1 MKIPRNRQTYLL
13 TESGEEK
20 IINTLS
26 KNYVNLRNRITWIQ
40 KQVENT
46 GESIS
51 SNTIRKILTKQSVE
65 EYVIQSVFKALKISY
80 KRHVDS
86 ILVSKDISSAKS
98 CYQNFLSF
106 ENKSPNFFGR
116 DDDVAK
122 LNTLINQHQK
132 MIVIQGPGGLGKTTL
147 ARQYLD
153 NQGFDLVLSLEM
165 AREAE
170 NITSVESVVEEWLQ
184 QYFEQEP
191 GREFGI
197 TLARLKKHLQNRQVG
212 ILIDNL
218 EPALDKHGRFIQ
230 NHSLYLELFRVLAD
244 VTVQSFT
251 IITSREH
258 LFDDRVDIIY
268 HYYLSEL
275 SVSTWQEFFAFHEV
289 EVDISLLEEMHI
301 KYGGNAKAMHVLVGS
316 IKTDYQGDATA
327 YWQENC
333 TLVERGLKNLVVN
346 QFNRLQSLNPN
357 AYKLLCRL
365 GCYRYQDIPQVTE
378 DALLALLWDIP
389 DQQQCMYVIRSLKS
403 LRLFEFAKGKYWLH
417 TLIKEESIKRLKSSQ
432 EWEEVNRKAAEFW
445 RGSVKNIRTMEDA
458 KKAFEAY
465 YHYEC
470 IHDFEQSG
478 YIVIERRNGC
488 WSFDEMLAFSYYRMG
503 ALTQVISILNF
514 LKEKVESEYLLASI
528 YSIEG
533 IINLVSGNMRIGIN
547 YLNQSLAIAN
557 CILNNFENHQIDISY
572 DEIILLIVK
581 NQIHSSFYYI
591 DSWELEAAIDI
602 LEPTKSWI
610 ETIVQKGDK
619 NLKLKIEKYQVTVW
633 LHLALLYSYFNA
645 GEKYTFP
652 KSFAKKVYYSFFTR
666 IFAEMVYYI
675 IVNLETFLINAGL
688 GTEVNFCT
696 WRKIYAL
703 LKLGLIYKNLG
714 NIEKSFKIYNT
725 AIEFSQKE
733 SSYGW
738 IESAKELNYNSH
750 YNPLVAKILTGL
762 AELYRIQ
769 DNFEEALFKHSQSI
783 EIFYKISSNRCDLAE
798 AYFQLGLTYQKMGDF
813 KNSQI
818 NFDEAIILFTAAE
831 APRQVEKVEKEKL
844 KKTQIRGTVGY
855 SSEIDN

>member
-1 MKIPRNRQTYLL
+1 MQ
-13 TESGEEK
+13 
-20 IINTLS
+20 
-26 KNYVNLRNRITWIQ
+26 
-40 KQVENT
+40 NT

-51 SNTIRKILTKQSVE
+51 SNTVRRILTKQNVE
-65 EYVIQSVFKALKISY
+65 EYAIKLLFKTLNIPYKHNIDVILAL
-80 KRHVDS
+80 
-86 ILVSKDISSAKS
+86 KDISSAKS
-98 CYQNFLSF
+98 CHQEFF
-106 ENKSPNFFGR
+106 PVENKHSNFFGR
-116 DDDVAK
+116 DDDLAR

-132 MIVIQGPGGLGKTTL
+132 MIVIQAPGGLGKTTL

-153 NQGFDLVLSLEM
+153 NQGFDLVLSLEI
-165 AREAE
+165 AKEPD
-170 NITSVESVVEEWLQ
+170 NITSVESVVEEWLK
-184 QYFEQEP
+184 QYFEEEP

-212 ILIDNL
+212 ILIDSL

-230 NHSLYLELFRVLAD
+230 NHSRYLELFRVLAD
-244 VTVQSFT
+244 ATVQSFT
-251 IITSREH
+251 IITSRER
-258 LFDDRVDIIY
+258 LFDDRIDIIY

-275 SVSTWQEFFAFHEV
+275 GVSAWQEFLAFHEV
-289 EVDISLLEEMHI
+289 KIDISLLEEMYI
-301 KYGGNAKAMHVLVGS
+301 KYGGNAKAMHILLGS

-333 TLVERGLKNLVVN
+333 TLVERGLKNLVIN
-346 QFNRLQSLNPN
+346 QFERLQSLNPN

-389 DQQQCMYVIRSLKS
+389 DQQKCIYIIRSLKN

-417 TLIKEESIKRLKSSQ
+417 TVIKEESIKRLKSSQ

-445 RGSVKNIRTMEDA
+445 RGSVKSIRTMEDA

-470 IHDFEQSG
+470 IHDFEQAG
-478 YIVIERRNGC
+478 YIIIQRRNGC

-514 LKEKVESEYLLASI
+514 LKEKIKSEYLLASI

-533 IINLVSGNMRIGIN
+533 IINLVSGNMNIAIN
-547 YLNQSLAIAN
+547 YLHQSLAIAT

-572 DEIILLIVK
+572 DEIVLLIVK
-581 NQIHSSFYYI
+581 NQIHLSFYYI
-591 DSWELEAAIDI
+591 DIWELEAAINI

-610 ETIVQKGDK
+610 ENIIQKGDK

-633 LHLALLYSYFNA
+633 LHLALLYSYFNTE
-645 GEKYTFP
+645 EKYILP
-652 KSFAKKVYYSFFTR
+652 QSLAKKVYYSLFTG
-666 IFAEMVYYI
+666 IFAEIVYYMI
-675 IVNLETFLINAGL
+675 LNLETLLINAGL
-688 GTEVNFCT
+688 ETEVNFCR

-714 NIEKSFKIYNT
+714 NIKKSFKIYNA
-725 AIEFSQKE
+725 AIEFSQAE

-738 IESAKELNYNSH
+738 IESAQELNYNSH
-750 YNPLVAKILTGL
+750 YNPLVAKALTGL

-769 DNFEEALFKHSQSI
+769 DNFEEALAKHSQSI
-783 EIFYKISSNRCDLAE
+783 EIFHKISGNRCDLAE

-818 NFDEAIILFTAAE
+818 NFDEAIILFTAVA
-831 APRQVEKVEKEKL
+831 APRQVEKVEREKVSNPAL
-844 KKTQIRGTVGY
+844 KGLGL
-855 SSEIDN
+855 

>member
-1 MKIPRNRQTYLL
+1 M
-13 TESGEEK
+13 
-20 IINTLS
+20 
-26 KNYVNLRNRITWIQ
+26 
-40 KQVENT
+40 ENT

-51 SNTIRKILTKQSVE
+51 SNTVRRILTKQNVE
-65 EYVIQSVFKALKISY
+65 EYAIKLLFKTLNIPYKHNIDVILAL
-80 KRHVDS
+80 
-86 ILVSKDISSAKS
+86 KDISSAKS

-116 DDDVAK
+116 DNDLAR

-132 MIVIQGPGGLGKTTL
+132 MIVIQAPGGLGKTTL

-153 NQGFDLVLSLEM
+153 NQGFDLVLSLEI
-165 AREAE
+165 AKEPD
-170 NITSVESVVEEWLQ
+170 NITSVESVVEEWLK
-184 QYFEQEP
+184 QYFEEEP

-212 ILIDNL
+212 ILIDSL

-230 NHSLYLELFRVLAD
+230 NHSRYLELFRVLAD
-244 VTVQSFT
+244 ATVQSFT
-251 IITSREH
+251 IITSRER
-258 LFDDRVDIIY
+258 LFDDRIDIIY

-275 SVSTWQEFFAFHEV
+275 GVSAWQEFLAFHEV
-289 EVDISLLEEMHI
+289 KIDISLLEEMHI
-301 KYGGNAKAMHVLVGS
+301 KYGGNAKAMNILLGS

-333 TLVERGLKNLVVN
+333 TLVERGLKNLVIN
-346 QFNRLQSLNPN
+346 QFERLQSLNPN

-389 DQQQCMYVIRSLKS
+389 DQQQCIYIIRSLKN

-417 TLIKEESIKRLKSSQ
+417 TVIKEESIKRLKSSQ

-445 RGSVKNIRTMEDA
+445 RGSVKSIRTMEDA

-470 IHDFEQSG
+470 IHDFEQAG
-478 YIVIERRNGC
+478 YIIIQRRNGC

-503 ALTQVISILNF
+503 ALTQVISILNL
-514 LKEKVESEYLLASI
+514 LKEKIKSEYLLASI

-533 IINLVSGNMRIGIN
+533 IINLVSGNMNIAIN
-547 YLNQSLAIAN
+547 YLHQSLAMAN
-557 CILNNFENHQIDISY
+557 CILNDFENNQIDISY
-572 DEIILLIVK
+572 DEIVLLIVK
-581 NQIHSSFYYI
+581 NQIHLSFYYI
-591 DSWELEAAIDI
+591 DIWELEAAINI

-610 ETIVQKGDK
+610 ENIIQKGDK

-633 LHLALLYSYFNA
+633 LHLALLYSYFNTA
-645 GEKYTFP
+645 EKYILP
-652 KSFAKKVYYSFFTR
+652 QSLAKKVYYSLFTG
-666 IFAEMVYYI
+666 IFAEIVYYMI
-675 IVNLETFLINAGL
+675 LNLETLLINAGL
-688 GTEVNFCT
+688 ETEVNFCR

-714 NIEKSFKIYNT
+714 NIKKSLKIYNA
-725 AIEFSQKE
+725 AIKFSQAE

-738 IESAKELNYNSH
+738 IESAQELNYNSH
-750 YNPLVAKILTGL
+750 YNPLVAKALTGL
-762 AELYRIQ
+762 AELDRIQ

-783 EIFYKISSNRCDLAE
+783 EIFHKISGNRCDLAE

-818 NFDEAIILFTAAE
+818 NFDEAIILFTAVA
-831 APRQVEKVEKEKL
+831 APRQVEKVEREKVSNPAL
-844 KKTQIRGTVGY
+844 KGLGL
-855 SSEIDN
+855 

>member
-1 MKIPRNRQTYLL
+1 MQN
-13 TESGEEK
+13 S
-20 IINTLS
+20 
-26 KNYVNLRNRITWIQ
+26 
-40 KQVENT
+40 

-51 SNTIRKILTKQSVE
+51 SNTVRRILTKQNVE
-65 EYVIQSVFKALKISY
+65 EYAIKLLFKTLNIPYKHNVDVILAL
-80 KRHVDS
+80 
-86 ILVSKDISSAKS
+86 KDISSAKS
-98 CYQNFLSF
+98 CHQEFF
-106 ENKSPNFFGR
+106 PVENKHSNFFGR
-116 DDDVAK
+116 DNDLAR

-132 MIVIQGPGGLGKTTL
+132 MIVIQAPGGLGKTTL

-153 NQGFDLVLSLEM
+153 NQGFDLVLSLEI
-165 AREAE
+165 AKEPD
-170 NITSVESVVEEWLQ
+170 NITSVESVVEEWLK
-184 QYFEQEP
+184 QYFEEEP

-212 ILIDNL
+212 ILIDSL

-230 NHSLYLELFRVLAD
+230 NHSRYLELFRVLAD
-244 VTVQSFT
+244 ATVQSFT
-251 IITSREH
+251 IITSRER
-258 LFDDRVDIIY
+258 LFDDRIDIIY

-275 SVSTWQEFFAFHEV
+275 GVSAWQEFLAFHEV
-289 EVDISLLEEMHI
+289 KIDISLLEEMHI
-301 KYGGNAKAMHVLVGS
+301 KYGGNAKAMNILLGS
-316 IKTDYQGDATA
+316 IETDYEGDATA

-333 TLVERGLKNLVVN
+333 TLVEKGLKNLVVN

-389 DQQQCMYVIRSLKS
+389 DQQKCIYIIRSLKN

-417 TLIKEESIKRLKSSQ
+417 TVIKEESIKRLKSSQ

-445 RGSVKNIRTMEDA
+445 RGSVKSIRTMEDA

-470 IHDFEQSG
+470 IHDFQQAG
-478 YIVIERRNGC
+478 YIIIQRRNGC

-514 LKEKVESEYLLASI
+514 LKEKIKSEYLLASI
-528 YSIEG
+528 YSIKG
-533 IINLVSGNMRIGIN
+533 IINLGSGNMNIAIN
-547 YLNQSLAIAN
+547 YLNQSLAMAN

-581 NQIHSSFYYI
+581 NQIHLSFYYI
-591 DSWELEAAIDI
+591 DIWELEAAINI

-610 ETIVQKGDK
+610 ENIIQKGDK

-633 LHLALLYSYFNA
+633 LHLALLYSYFNTE
-645 GEKYTFP
+645 EKYILP
-652 KSFAKKVYYSFFTR
+652 QSLVKKVYYSLFTG
-666 IFAEMVYYI
+666 IFAEIVYYI
-675 IVNLETFLINAGL
+675 ILNLETLLINAGL
-688 GTEVNFCT
+688 ETEVNFRR

-714 NIEKSFKIYNT
+714 NIKKSLKIYNA
-725 AIEFSQKE
+725 AIEFSQAE

-738 IESAKELNYNSH
+738 IESAQELNYNSH
-750 YNPLVAKILTGL
+750 YNPLVAKVLTGL

-783 EIFYKISSNRCDLAE
+783 EIFHKISGNRCDLAE

-818 NFDEAIILFTAAE
+818 NFDEAIILFTVAA
-831 APRQVEKVEKEKL
+831 APRQVEKVHREKVSNPAL
-844 KKTQIRGTVGY
+844 KGLGL
-855 SSEIDN
+855 

>member
-1 MKIPRNRQTYLL
+1 M
-13 TESGEEK
+13 
-20 IINTLS
+20 
-26 KNYVNLRNRITWIQ
+26 
-40 KQVENT
+40 ENT

-51 SNTIRKILTKQSVE
+51 SNTVRRILTKQNVE
-65 EYVIQSVFKALKISY
+65 EYAIKLLFKTLNIPYKHNVDVILAV
-80 KRHVDS
+80 
-86 ILVSKDISSAKS
+86 KDISNAKS
-98 CYQNFLSF
+98 CHQDFF
-106 ENKSPNFFGR
+106 PVENKHSNFFGR
-116 DDDVAK
+116 DDDLAR

-132 MIVIQGPGGLGKTTL
+132 MIVIQAPGGLGKTTL

-170 NITSVESVVEEWLQ
+170 NITSVESVVEEWLK
-184 QYFEQEP
+184 QYFEEEP

-212 ILIDNL
+212 ILIDSL

-230 NHSLYLELFRVLAD
+230 NHSRYLELFRVLAD
-244 VTVQSFT
+244 ATVQSFT
-251 IITSREH
+251 IITSRER
-258 LFDDRVDIIY
+258 LFDDRIDIIY

-275 SVSTWQEFFAFHEV
+275 GVSAWQEFLAFHEV
-289 EVDISLLEEMHI
+289 KIDISLLEEMHI
-301 KYGGNAKAMHVLVGS
+301 KYGGNAKAMNILLGS
-316 IKTDYQGDATA
+316 IETDYEGDATA

-333 TLVERGLKNLVVN
+333 TLVEPGLKNLVVN

-378 DALLALLWDIP
+378 DALLALLWHIP
-389 DQQQCMYVIRSLKS
+389 DQQKCIYIIRSLKN

-417 TLIKEESIKRLKSSQ
+417 TVIKEESIKRLKSSQ

-470 IHDFEQSG
+470 IHDFEQAG
-478 YIVIERRNGC
+478 YIIIQRRNGC

-503 ALTQVISILNF
+503 ALTQVISILNL
-514 LKEKVESEYLLASI
+514 LKEKIKSEYLLASI

-533 IINLVSGNMRIGIN
+533 IINLVLGNMNIALN
-547 YLNQSLAIAN
+547 YLNQSLAMAN
-557 CILNNFENHQIDISY
+557 CILNDFENNQIDISY
-572 DEIILLIVK
+572 DEIVLLIVK
-581 NQIHSSFYYI
+581 NQIHLSFYYI
-591 DSWELEAAIDI
+591 DIWELEAAINI

-610 ETIVQKGDK
+610 ENIIQKGDK

-633 LHLALLYSYFNA
+633 LHLALLYSYFNTE
-645 GEKYTFP
+645 EKYILP
-652 KSFAKKVYYSFFTR
+652 QSLVKKVYYSLFTG
-666 IFAEMVYYI
+666 IFAEIVYYI
-675 IVNLETFLINAGL
+675 ILNLETLLINAGL
-688 GTEVNFCT
+688 ETEVNFCK

-714 NIEKSFKIYNT
+714 NIKKSFKIYNA
-725 AIEFSQKE
+725 AIEFSQAE

-738 IESAKELNYNSH
+738 IESAQELNYNSH
-750 YNPLVAKILTGL
+750 YNPLVAKALTGL

-783 EIFYKISSNRCDLAE
+783 EIFHKISGNRCDLAE

-818 NFDEAIILFTAAE
+818 NFDEAIILFTVAA
-831 APRQVEKVEKEKL
+831 APQQVEKVERE
-844 KKTQIRGTVGY
+844 KKTLKSGGL
-855 SSEIDN
+855 

>member
-1 MKIPRNRQTYLL
+1 M
-13 TESGEEK
+13 
-20 IINTLS
+20 
-26 KNYVNLRNRITWIQ
+26 
-40 KQVENT
+40 ENI

-51 SNTIRKILTKQSVE
+51 SNTVRRILTKQNVE
-65 EYVIQSVFKALKISY
+65 EYAIKLLFKTLNIPYKHNVDVILAV
-80 KRHVDS
+80 
-86 ILVSKDISSAKS
+86 KDISSAKS
-98 CYQNFLSF
+98 CHQDFF
-106 ENKSPNFFGR
+106 PVENKHSNFFGR
-116 DDDVAK
+116 DDDLAR

-132 MIVIQGPGGLGKTTL
+132 MIVIQAPGGLGKTTL

-153 NQGFDLVLSLEM
+153 NQGFDLVLSLEI

-170 NITSVESVVEEWLQ
+170 NITSVESVVEEWLK
-184 QYFEQEP
+184 QYFEEEP

-212 ILIDNL
+212 ILIDSL
-218 EPALDKHGRFIQ
+218 ESALDKHGRFIQ
-230 NHSLYLELFRVLAD
+230 NHSRYLELFRVLAD
-244 VTVQSFT
+244 ATVQSFT
-251 IITSREH
+251 IITSRER
-258 LFDDRVDIIY
+258 LFDDRIDIIY

-275 SVSTWQEFFAFHEV
+275 GVSAWQEFFAFHEV
-289 EVDISLLEEMHI
+289 KIDISLLEEMHI
-301 KYGGNAKAMHVLVGS
+301 KYGGNAKAMNILLGS
-316 IKTDYQGDATA
+316 IKTDYEGDATA

-333 TLVERGLKNLVVN
+333 TLVEKGLKNLVVN

-389 DQQQCMYVIRSLKS
+389 DQQQCIYIIRSLKN

-417 TLIKEESIKRLKSSQ
+417 TVIKEESIKRLKSSQ

-445 RGSVKNIRTMEDA
+445 RGSVKSIRTMEDA

-470 IHDFEQSG
+470 IHDFEQAG
-478 YIVIERRNGC
+478 YIIIQRRNGC

-514 LKEKVESEYLLASI
+514 LKEKIKSEYLLASI

-533 IINLVSGNMRIGIN
+533 IINLVSGNMNIAIN
-547 YLNQSLAIAN
+547 YLNQSLAMAN
-557 CILNNFENHQIDISY
+557 CILNDFENNQIDISY

-581 NQIHSSFYYI
+581 NQIHLSFYYI
-591 DSWELEAAIDI
+591 DIWELEAAINI

-610 ETIVQKGDK
+610 ENIIQKGDK

-633 LHLALLYSYFNA
+633 LHLALLYSYFNTE
-645 GEKYTFP
+645 EKYILP
-652 KSFAKKVYYSFFTR
+652 QSLAKKVYYSLFTG
-666 IFAEMVYYI
+666 IFAEIVYYI
-675 IVNLETFLINAGL
+675 ILNLETLLINAGL
-688 GTEVNFCT
+688 ETEVNFCR

-714 NIEKSFKIYNT
+714 NIKKSFKIYNA
-725 AIEFSQKE
+725 AIEFSQAE

-738 IESAKELNYNSH
+738 IESAQELNYNSH
-750 YNPLVAKILTGL
+750 YNPLVAKVLTGL

-783 EIFYKISSNRCDLAE
+783 EIFHKISGNRCDLAE

-818 NFDEAIILFTAAE
+818 NFDEAIILFTVAA
-831 APRQVEKVEKEKL
+831 APQQVEKVEREKKNL
-844 KKTQIRGTVGY
+844 KSGRL
-855 SSEIDN
+855 

>member
-1 MKIPRNRQTYLL
+1 MMKIPRNRQTYLL
-13 TESGEEK
+13 TELGEEK

-26 KNYVNLRNRITWIQ
+26 ENHVNPRNRITWIQ
-40 KQVENT
+40 KQMENI

-51 SNTIRKILTKQSVE
+51 SNTVRRILTKQNVE
-65 EYVIQSVFKALKISY
+65 EYAIKLLFKTLNIPYKHNIDVILAL
-80 KRHVDS
+80 
-86 ILVSKDISSAKS
+86 KDISSAKS

-116 DDDVAK
+116 DNDLAR

-132 MIVIQGPGGLGKTTL
+132 MIVIQAPGGLGKTTL

-153 NQGFDLVLSLEM
+153 NQGFDLVLSLEI
-165 AREAE
+165 AKEPD
-170 NITSVESVVEEWLQ
+170 NITSVESVVEEWLK
-184 QYFEQEP
+184 QYFEEEP

-212 ILIDNL
+212 ILIDSL

-230 NHSLYLELFRVLAD
+230 NHSRYLELFRVLAD
-244 VTVQSFT
+244 ATVQSFT
-251 IITSREH
+251 IITSREC
-258 LFDDRVDIIY
+258 LFDDRIDIIY

-275 SVSTWQEFFAFHEV
+275 GVSAWQEFLAFHEV
-289 EVDISLLEEMHI
+289 KIDISLLEEMYI
-301 KYGGNAKAMHVLVGS
+301 KYGGNAKAMHILLGS

-333 TLVERGLKNLVVN
+333 TLVERGLKNLVIN
-346 QFNRLQSLNPN
+346 QFERLQSLNPN

-389 DQQQCMYVIRSLKS
+389 DQQQCIYIIRSLKN

-417 TLIKEESIKRLKSSQ
+417 TVIKEESIKRLKSSQ

-445 RGSVKNIRTMEDA
+445 RGSVKSIRTMEDA

-470 IHDFEQSG
+470 IHDFEQAG
-478 YIVIERRNGC
+478 YIIIQRRNGC

-503 ALTQVISILNF
+503 ALTQVISILNL
-514 LKEKVESEYLLASI
+514 LKEKIKSEYLLASI

-533 IINLVSGNMRIGIN
+533 IINLVSGNMNIAIN
-547 YLNQSLAIAN
+547 YLHQSLAMAN
-557 CILNNFENHQIDISY
+557 CILNDFENNQIDISY
-572 DEIILLIVK
+572 DEIVLLIVK
-581 NQIHSSFYYI
+581 NQIHLSFYYI
-591 DSWELEAAIDI
+591 DIWELEAAINI

-610 ETIVQKGDK
+610 ENIIQKGDK

-633 LHLALLYSYFNA
+633 LHLALLYSYFNTE
-645 GEKYTFP
+645 EKYILP
-652 KSFAKKVYYSFFTR
+652 QSLAKKVYYSLFTG
-666 IFAEMVYYI
+666 IFAEIVYYMI
-675 IVNLETFLINAGL
+675 LNLETLLINAGL
-688 GTEVNFCT
+688 ETEVNFCR

-714 NIEKSFKIYNT
+714 NIKKSLKIYNA
-725 AIEFSQKE
+725 AIKFSQAE

-738 IESAKELNYNSH
+738 IESAQELNYNSH
-750 YNPLVAKILTGL
+750 YNPLVAKALTGL

-769 DNFEEALFKHSQSI
+769 DNFEEALAKHSQSI
-783 EIFYKISSNRCDLAE
+783 EIFHKISGNRCDLAE

-818 NFDEAIILFTAAE
+818 NFDEAIILFTAVA
-831 APRQVEKVEKEKL
+831 APRQVEKVEREKVSNPAL
-844 KKTQIRGTVGY
+844 KGLGL
-855 SSEIDN
+855 

>member
-1 MKIPRNRQTYLL
+1 M
-13 TESGEEK
+13 
-20 IINTLS
+20 
-26 KNYVNLRNRITWIQ
+26 
-40 KQVENT
+40 ENT
-46 GESIS
+46 GKSIS
-51 SNTIRKILTKQSVE
+51 SNTVRRILTKQNVE
-65 EYVIQSVFKALKISY
+65 EYAIKLLFKTLNIPYKHNVDVILALK
-80 KRHVDS
+80 DT
-86 ILVSKDISSAKS
+86 SSAKS
-98 CYQNFLSF
+98 CHQDFF
-106 ENKSPNFFGR
+106 PVENKHSNFFGR
-116 DDDVAK
+116 DDDLAR

-132 MIVIQGPGGLGKTTL
+132 MIVIQAPGGLGKTTL

-153 NQGFDLVLSLEM
+153 NQGFDLVLSLEI

-170 NITSVESVVEEWLQ
+170 NITSVESVVEEWLK
-184 QYFEQEP
+184 QYFEEEP

-212 ILIDNL
+212 ILIDSL

-230 NHSLYLELFRVLAD
+230 NHSRYLELFRVLAD
-244 VTVQSFT
+244 ATVQSFT
-251 IITSREH
+251 IITSRER
-258 LFDDRVDIIY
+258 LFDDRIDIIY

-275 SVSTWQEFFAFHEV
+275 GVSAWQEFFAFHEV
-289 EVDISLLEEMHI
+289 KIDISLLEEMHI
-301 KYGGNAKAMHVLVGS
+301 KYGGNAKAINILLGS
-316 IKTDYQGDATA
+316 IETDYERDATA

-333 TLVERGLKNLVVN
+333 TLVEPGLKNLVVN

-389 DQQQCMYVIRSLKS
+389 DQQKCIYIIRSLKN

-417 TLIKEESIKRLKSSQ
+417 TVIKEESIKRLKSSQ

-445 RGSVKNIRTMEDA
+445 RGSVKSIRTMEDA

-470 IHDFEQSG
+470 IHDFEQAG
-478 YIVIERRNGC
+478 YIIIQRRNGC

-503 ALTQVISILNF
+503 ALTQVISILNL
-514 LKEKVESEYLLASI
+514 LKEKIKSEYLLASI

-533 IINLVSGNMRIGIN
+533 IINLGSGNMNIAIN
-547 YLNQSLAIAN
+547 YLNQSLAMAN
-557 CILNNFENHQIDISY
+557 CILNNFENNQIYISY

-581 NQIHSSFYYI
+581 NQIHLSFYYI
-591 DSWELEAAIDI
+591 DIWELEAAINI

-610 ETIVQKGDK
+610 ENIIQKGDK

-633 LHLALLYSYFNA
+633 LHLALLYSYFNTE
-645 GEKYTFP
+645 EKYILP
-652 KSFAKKVYYSFFTR
+652 QSLAKKVYYSTFTV
-666 IFAEMVYYI
+666 IFAEIVYYI
-675 IVNLETFLINAGL
+675 ILNLETLLINAGL
-688 GTEVNFCT
+688 ETEVNFCT

-714 NIEKSFKIYNT
+714 NIKKSFKIYNA
-725 AIEFSQKE
+725 AIEFSQAE

-738 IESAKELNYNSH
+738 IESAQELNYNSH
-750 YNPLVAKILTGL
+750 YNPLVAKVLTGL

-783 EIFYKISSNRCDLAE
+783 EIFHKISGNRCDLAE

-818 NFDEAIILFTAAE
+818 NFHEAIILFTVAA
-831 APRQVEKVEKEKL
+831 APQQVEKVEREKKNL
-844 KKTQIRGTVGY
+844 KSGRL
-855 SSEIDN
+855 

>member
-13 TESGEEK
+13 TELGEEK

-26 KNYVNLRNRITWIQ
+26 ENHVNPRNRITWIQ
-40 KQVENT
+40 KQMENI

-51 SNTIRKILTKQSVE
+51 SNTVRRILTKQNVE
-65 EYVIQSVFKALKISY
+65 EYAIKLLFKTLNIPYKHNVDVILALK
-80 KRHVDS
+80 DT
-86 ILVSKDISSAKS
+86 SSAKS
-98 CYQNFLSF
+98 CHQDFF
-106 ENKSPNFFGR
+106 PVENKHSNFFGR
-116 DDDVAK
+116 DDDLAR

-132 MIVIQGPGGLGKTTL
+132 MIVIQAPGGLGKTTL

-153 NQGFDLVLSLEM
+153 NQGFDLVLSLEI

-170 NITSVESVVEEWLQ
+170 NITSVESVVEEWLK
-184 QYFEQEP
+184 QYFQEEP

-197 TLARLKKHLQNRQVG
+197 TLIRLKKHLQNRQVG
-212 ILIDNL
+212 ILIDGL
-218 EPALDKHGRFIQ
+218 EPALDKHGKFIQ
-230 NHSLYLELFRVLAD
+230 NHSRYLELFRVLAD
-244 VTVQSFT
+244 VTVESFT
-251 IITSREH
+251 IITSRER
-258 LFDDRVDIIY
+258 LFDDRIDIIY

-275 SVSTWQEFFAFHEV
+275 GVSAWQEFLAFHEV
-289 EVDISLLEEMHI
+289 KIDISLLEEMHI
-301 KYGGNAKAMHVLVGS
+301 KYGGNAKAMNILLGS
-316 IKTDYQGDATA
+316 IETDYEGDATA

-333 TLVERGLKNLVVN
+333 TLVEPGLKNLVVN
-346 QFNRLQSLNPN
+346 QFNRLQNLNPN

-389 DQQQCMYVIRSLKS
+389 DQQKCIYIIRSLKN

-417 TLIKEESIKRLKSSQ
+417 TVIKEESIKRLKSSQ

-445 RGSVKNIRTMEDA
+445 RGSVKSIRTMEDA

-470 IHDFEQSG
+470 IHDFEQAG
-478 YIVIERRNGC
+478 YIIIQRRNGC

-503 ALTQVISILNF
+503 ALTQVISILNL
-514 LKEKVESEYLLASI
+514 LKEKIKSEYLLASI

-533 IINLVSGNMRIGIN
+533 IINLVSGNMNIAIN
-547 YLNQSLAIAN
+547 YLHQSLAMAN

-572 DEIILLIVK
+572 DEIVLLIVK
-581 NQIHSSFYYI
+581 NQIHLSFYYI
-591 DSWELEAAIDI
+591 DIWELEAAINI

-610 ETIVQKGDK
+610 ETIIQKGDK

-633 LHLALLYSYFNA
+633 LHLALLYSYFNTE
-645 GEKYTFP
+645 EKYILP
-652 KSFAKKVYYSFFTR
+652 QSLAKKVYYSLFTG
-666 IFAEMVYYI
+666 IFAEIVYYMI
-675 IVNLETFLINAGL
+675 LNLETLLINAGL
-688 GTEVNFCT
+688 KTEVNFCR

-714 NIEKSFKIYNT
+714 NIKKSLKIYNA
-725 AIEFSQKE
+725 AIEFSQAE

-738 IESAKELNYNSH
+738 IESAQELNYNSH
-750 YNPLVAKILTGL
+750 YNPLVAKVLTGL

-769 DNFEEALFKHSQSI
+769 DNFEEALAKHSQSI
-783 EIFYKISSNRCDLAE
+783 EIFHKISGNRCDLAE

-818 NFDEAIILFTAAE
+818 NFDEAIILFTVAA
-831 APRQVEKVEKEKL
+831 APQQVEKVEREKVSNPAL
-844 KKTQIRGTVGY
+844 KGLGL
-855 SSEIDN
+855 

>member
-13 TESGEEK
+13 TELGEEK

-26 KNYVNLRNRITWIQ
+26 ENHVNPRNRITWIQ
-40 KQVENT
+40 KQMENT

-51 SNTIRKILTKQSVE
+51 SNTVRRILTKQNVE
-65 EYVIQSVFKALKISY
+65 EYAIKLLFKTLNIPYKHNVDVILAL
-80 KRHVDS
+80 
-86 ILVSKDISSAKS
+86 KDISSAKS
-98 CYQNFLSF
+98 CHQDFF
-106 ENKSPNFFGR
+106 PVENKHSNFFGR
-116 DDDVAK
+116 DDDLAR

-132 MIVIQGPGGLGKTTL
+132 MIVIQAPGGLGKTTL

-153 NQGFDLVLSLEM
+153 NQRFDLVLYLEM

-170 NITSVESVVEEWLQ
+170 NITSVESIVEEWLK
-184 QYFEQEP
+184 QYFEEEP

-230 NHSLYLELFRVLAD
+230 NHSRYLELFRVLAD
-244 VTVQSFT
+244 ATVQSFT
-251 IITSREH
+251 IITSRER
-258 LFDDRVDIIY
+258 LFDDRIDIIY

-275 SVSTWQEFFAFHEV
+275 GVSAWQEFFAFHEV
-289 EVDISLLEEMHI
+289 KIDISLLEEMHI

-316 IKTDYQGDATA
+316 IKTDYEGDATA

-333 TLVERGLKNLVVN
+333 ALVERGLKNLVVN

-389 DQQQCMYVIRSLKS
+389 DQQQCIYIIRYLKN

-417 TLIKEESIKRLKSSQ
+417 TVIKEESIKRLKSSQ

-445 RGSVKNIRTMEDA
+445 RGSVKSIRTMEDA

-470 IHDFEQSG
+470 IHDFEQAG
-478 YIVIERRNGC
+478 HIIIQRRNGC

-503 ALTQVISILNF
+503 ALTQVISILNL
-514 LKEKVESEYLLASI
+514 LKEKIKSEYLLASI
-528 YSIEG
+528 YSIKG
-533 IINLVSGNMRIGIN
+533 IINLVSGNMNIAIN

-557 CILNNFENHQIDISY
+557 CILNNFENNQIYISY
-572 DEIILLIVK
+572 DEIVLLIVK
-581 NQIHSSFYYI
+581 NQIHLSFYYI
-591 DSWELEAAIDI
+591 DIWELEAAINI

-610 ETIVQKGDK
+610 ETIIQKGDK

-633 LHLALLYSYFNA
+633 LHLALLYSYFNTE
-645 GEKYTFP
+645 EKYILP
-652 KSFAKKVYYSFFTR
+652 QSLAKKVYYSLFTG
-666 IFAEMVYYI
+666 IFAEIVYYI
-675 IVNLETFLINAGL
+675 ILNLETLLINAGL
-688 GTEVNFCT
+688 ETEVNFCR

-714 NIEKSFKIYNT
+714 NIKKSFKIYNA
-725 AIEFSQKE
+725 AIEFSQAE

-738 IESAKELNYNSH
+738 IESAQELNYNSH
-750 YNPLVAKILTGL
+750 YNPLVAKVLTGL

-783 EIFYKISSNRCDLAE
+783 EIFHKISGNRCDLAE

-818 NFDEAIILFTAAE
+818 NFHEAIILFTVAE
-831 APRQVEKVEKEKL
+831 APQQVEKIEREKKNL
-844 KKTQIRGTVGY
+844 KSGRL
-855 SSEIDN
+855 

>member
-13 TESGEEK
+13 TELGEEK

-26 KNYVNLRNRITWIQ
+26 ENHVNPRNRITWIQ
-40 KQVENT
+40 KQMENT
-46 GESIS
+46 GKSIS
-51 SNTIRKILTKQSVE
+51 SNTVRRILTKQNVE
-65 EYVIQSVFKALKISY
+65 EYAIKLLFKTLNIPYKHNVDVILAV
-80 KRHVDS
+80 
-86 ILVSKDISSAKS
+86 KDISSAKS
-98 CYQNFLSF
+98 CHQDFF
-106 ENKSPNFFGR
+106 PVENKHSNFFGR
-116 DDDVAK
+116 DDDLAR

-132 MIVIQGPGGLGKTTL
+132 MIVIQAPGGLGKTTL

-153 NQGFDLVLSLEM
+153 NQGFDLVLSLEI

-170 NITSVESVVEEWLQ
+170 NITSVESVVEEWLK
-184 QYFEQEP
+184 QYFEEEP

-212 ILIDNL
+212 ILIDSL

-230 NHSLYLELFRVLAD
+230 NHSRYLELFRVLAD
-244 VTVQSFT
+244 ATVQSFT
-251 IITSREH
+251 IITSRER
-258 LFDDRVDIIY
+258 LFDDRIDIIY

-275 SVSTWQEFFAFHEV
+275 GVSAWQEFFAFHEV
-289 EVDISLLEEMHI
+289 KIDISLLEEMHI
-301 KYGGNAKAMHVLVGS
+301 KYGGNAKAMNILLGS
-316 IKTDYQGDATA
+316 IETDYERDATA

-333 TLVERGLKNLVVN
+333 TLVEPGLKNLVVN

-389 DQQQCMYVIRSLKS
+389 EQQKCIYIIRSLKN

-417 TLIKEESIKRLKSSQ
+417 TVIKEESIKRLKSSQ

-470 IHDFEQSG
+470 IHDFEQAG
-478 YIVIERRNGC
+478 YIIIQRRNGC
-488 WSFDEMLAFSYYRMG
+488 GSFDEMLAFSYYRMG
-503 ALTQVISILNF
+503 ALTQVISILNL
-514 LKEKVESEYLLASI
+514 LKEKIKSEYLLASI

-533 IINLVSGNMRIGIN
+533 IINLVLGNMNIAIN
-547 YLNQSLAIAN
+547 YLNQSLAMAN
-557 CILNNFENHQIDISY
+557 CILNDFENNQIDISY
-572 DEIILLIVK
+572 DEIVLLIVK
-581 NQIHSSFYYI
+581 NQIHLSFYYI
-591 DSWELEAAIDI
+591 DIWELEAAINI

-610 ETIVQKGDK
+610 ENIIQKGDK

-633 LHLALLYSYFNA
+633 LHLALLYSYFNTE
-645 GEKYTFP
+645 EKYILP
-652 KSFAKKVYYSFFTR
+652 QSLAKKVYYSLFTG
-666 IFAEMVYYI
+666 IFAEIVYYI
-675 IVNLETFLINAGL
+675 ILNLETLLINAGL
-688 GTEVNFCT
+688 ETEVNFCR

-714 NIEKSFKIYNT
+714 NIKKSLKIYNA
-725 AIEFSQKE
+725 AIKFSQVE

-738 IESAKELNYNSH
+738 IESAQELNCNSH
-750 YNPLVAKILTGL
+750 YNPLVAKVLTGL

-783 EIFYKISSNRCDLAE
+783 EIFHKISGNRCDLAE

-818 NFDEAIILFTAAE
+818 NFDEAIILFTVAA
-831 APRQVEKVEKEKL
+831 APRQVEKVHREKVSNPAL
-844 KKTQIRGTVGY
+844 KGLGL
-855 SSEIDN
+855 

>member
-13 TESGEEK
+13 TKLGEEK
-20 IINTLS
+20 IINTLTE
-26 KNYVNLRNRITWIQ
+26 NHVNPRHRITWIQ
-40 KQVENT
+40 KQMENT

-51 SNTIRKILTKQSVE
+51 SNTIRKVLTKQSVE

-80 KRHVDS
+80 KRNVDS
-86 ILVSKDISSAKS
+86 ILVLKDISSAKS
-98 CYQNFLSF
+98 SYQNCLSF
-106 ENKSPNFFGR
+106 ENKSPHFLGR
-116 DDDVAK
+116 DDDIAK

-132 MIVIQGPGGLGKTTL
+132 IIVIQAPGGLGKTTL
-147 ARQYLD
+147 AKQYLN

-165 AREAE
+165 AKEAE
-170 NITSVESVVEEWLQ
+170 NITSVESVVEEWLK
-184 QYFEQEP
+184 QYFQEEP

-197 TLARLKKHLQNRQVG
+197 TLIRLKKHLQNRQVG
-212 ILIDNL
+212 ILIDGL
-218 EPALDKHGRFIQ
+218 EPALDKHGKFIQ
-230 NHSLYLELFRVLAD
+230 NHSRYLELFRVLAD
-244 VTVQSFT
+244 ATVQSFT
-251 IITSREH
+251 IITSRER
-258 LFDDRVDIIY
+258 LFDDRIDIIY

-275 SVSTWQEFFAFHEV
+275 GVSAWQEFFAFHEV
-289 EVDISLLEEMHI
+289 KIDISLLEEMHI
-301 KYGGNAKAMHVLVGS
+301 KYGGNAKAMNILLGS

-333 TLVERGLKNLVVN
+333 TLVEPGLKNLVVN

-389 DQQQCMYVIRSLKS
+389 DQQQCIYIIRSLKN

-417 TLIKEESIKRLKSSQ
+417 TVIKEESIKRLKSSQ

-445 RGSVKNIRTMEDA
+445 RGSVKSIRTMEDA

-470 IHDFEQSG
+470 IHDFEQAG
-478 YIVIERRNGC
+478 YIIIQRRNGC

-514 LKEKVESEYLLASI
+514 LKEKIKSEYLLASI

-533 IINLVSGNMRIGIN
+533 IINLVSGNMNIAIN
-547 YLNQSLAIAN
+547 YLHQSLAIAN
-557 CILNNFENHQIDISY
+557 CILNDFENNQIDISY
-572 DEIILLIVK
+572 DEIVLLIVK
-581 NQIHSSFYYI
+581 NQIHLSFYYI
-591 DSWELEAAIDI
+591 DIWELEAAINI

-610 ETIVQKGDK
+610 ENIIQKGDK

-633 LHLALLYSYFNA
+633 LHLALLYSYFNTE
-645 GEKYTFP
+645 EKYILP
-652 KSFAKKVYYSFFTR
+652 QSLAKKVYYSLFTG
-666 IFAEMVYYI
+666 IFAE
-675 IVNLETFLINAGL
+675 IVHYMILNLETLLINAGL
-688 GTEVNFCT
+688 ETEVNFCR

-714 NIEKSFKIYNT
+714 NIKKSLKIYNA
-725 AIEFSQKE
+725 AIKFSQAE

-738 IESAKELNYNSH
+738 IESAQELNYNSH
-750 YNPLVAKILTGL
+750 YNPLVAKVLTGL

-769 DNFEEALFKHSQSI
+769 DNFEEALAKHSQSI
-783 EIFYKISSNRCDLAE
+783 EIFHKISGNRCDLAE

-818 NFDEAIILFTAAE
+818 NFDEAIILFTAVE
-831 APRQVEKVEKEKL
+831 APRQVEKVEREKVSNPAL
-844 KKTQIRGTVGY
+844 KGLGL
-855 SSEIDN
+855 

>member
-13 TESGEEK
+13 TKLGEEK
-20 IINTLS
+20 IINTLT
-26 KNYVNLRNRITWIQ
+26 KNHVNPRHRITWIQ
-40 KQVENT
+40 KQMENT
-46 GESIS
+46 GETIS
-51 SNTIRKILTKQSVE
+51 NNTIRKVLTKQSVE

-80 KRHVDS
+80 KRNLDS
-86 ILVSKDISSAKS
+86 ILVSKDISSAKIS
-98 CYQNFLSF
+98 DQNCLSF
-106 ENKSPNFFGR
+106 KNKSPHFLGR

-132 MIVIQGPGGLGKTTL
+132 IIVIQAPGGLGKTTL
-147 ARQYLD
+147 AKQYLD
-153 NQGFDLVLSLEM
+153 NQGFDLVLSLEI
-165 AREAE
+165 AKEPD
-170 NITSVESVVEEWLQ
+170 NITSVESVVEEWLK
-184 QYFEQEP
+184 QYFQEEP

-197 TLARLKKHLQNRQVG
+197 TLIRLKKHLQNRQVG
-212 ILIDNL
+212 ILIDGL
-218 EPALDKHGRFIQ
+218 EPALDKHGKFIQ
-230 NHSLYLELFRVLAD
+230 NHSRYLELFRILAD
-244 VTVQSFT
+244 ATVQSFT
-251 IITSREH
+251 IITSREC
-258 LFDDRVDIIY
+258 LFDDRIDLVY

-275 SVSTWQEFFAFHEV
+275 GLSAWQEFFAFHEV
-289 EVDISLLEEMHI
+289 EINISLLEKMHI
-301 KYGGNAKAMHVLVGS
+301 KYGGNAKAMHISLGS

-333 TLVERGLKNLVVN
+333 TLVERGLKNLVIN

-389 DQQQCMYVIRSLKS
+389 DQQQCIYIIRYLKN
-403 LRLFEFAKGKYWLH
+403 LRLFEFTKGKYWLH
-417 TLIKEESIKRLKSSQ
+417 TVIREESIKRLKSSQ
-432 EWEEVNRKAAEFW
+432 EWQEVNRKAAEFW
-445 RGSVKNIRTMEDA
+445 TGSVKSIRTMEDA

-470 IHDFEQSG
+470 IHEFEQAG
-478 YIVIERRNGC
+478 YIIIERRNGC

-514 LKEKVESEYLLASI
+514 LKEKIKSEYLLASI

-533 IINLVSGNMRIGIN
+533 IINLVSGNMNIAIN
-547 YLNQSLAIAN
+547 YLHQSLAIAN

-572 DEIILLIVK
+572 DEIVLLIVK
-581 NQIHSSFYYI
+581 NHIHLSFYYI
-591 DSWELEAAIDI
+591 DIWELEAAINI

-610 ETIVQKGDK
+610 ETIIQKGDK

-633 LHLALLYSYFNA
+633 LHLALLYSYFSA
-645 GEKYTFP
+645 EEKYIIP
-652 KSFAKKVYYSFFTR
+652 QSLAKKVYYSLFTG

-675 IVNLETFLINAGL
+675 ILNLETFLINAGL
-688 GTEVNFCT
+688 GTEVNFCR

-714 NIEKSFKIYNT
+714 NIKKSWKIYNA
-725 AIEFSQKE
+725 AIKFSQAE

-738 IESAKELNYNSH
+738 IESAQELNYNSH
-750 YNPLVAKILTGL
+750 YNPLVAQVLTGL
-762 AELYRIQ
+762 AELARIQ
-769 DNFEEALFKHSQSI
+769 DNFQEALAKHSQSI
-783 EIFYKISSNRCDLAE
+783 EIFHKISGNICDLAE
-798 AYFQLGLTYQKMGDF
+798 AHFQLGLTYQKMGDF
-813 KNSQI
+813 QNSQT
-818 NFDEAIILFTAAE
+818 NFEQAIILFTAAA

-844 KKTQIRGTVGY
+844 KTPK
-855 SSEIDN
+855 SA

>member
-13 TESGEEK
+13 TELGEEK

-26 KNYVNLRNRITWIQ
+26 ENHVNPRNRITWIQ
-40 KQVENT
+40 KQMENI
-46 GESIS
+46 G
-51 SNTIRKILTKQSVE
+51 
-65 EYVIQSVFKALKISY
+65 
-80 KRHVDS
+80 
-86 ILVSKDISSAKS
+86 DISSAKS
-98 CYQNFLSF
+98 CHQDFF
-106 ENKSPNFFGR
+106 PVENKHSNFFGR
-116 DDDVAK
+116 DDDLAR

-132 MIVIQGPGGLGKTTL
+132 MIVIQAPGGLGKTTL

-165 AREAE
+165 ARETE
-170 NITSVESVVEEWLQ
+170 NITSVESVVEEWLK
-184 QYFEQEP
+184 QYFEEEP

-212 ILIDNL
+212 ILIDSL

-244 VTVQSFT
+244 ATVQSFT
-251 IITSREH
+251 IITSRER
-258 LFDDRVDIIY
+258 LFDDRIDIIY

-275 SVSTWQEFFAFHEV
+275 GVSAWQEFLAFHEV
-289 EVDISLLEEMHI
+289 KIDISLLEEMHI
-301 KYGGNAKAMHVLVGS
+301 KYGGNAKAMNILLGS
-316 IKTDYQGDATA
+316 IKTNYEGDATA

-333 TLVERGLKNLVVN
+333 TLVEKGLQNLVVN

-389 DQQQCMYVIRSLKS
+389 DQQQCIYIIRSLKN

-417 TLIKEESIKRLKSSQ
+417 TVIKEESIKRLKSSQ

-445 RGSVKNIRTMEDA
+445 RGSVKSIRTMEDA

-470 IHDFEQSG
+470 IHDFEQAG
-478 YIVIERRNGC
+478 HIIIQRRNGC

-503 ALTQVISILNF
+503 ALTQVISILNL
-514 LKEKVESEYLLASI
+514 LKEKIKSEYLLASI

-533 IINLVSGNMRIGIN
+533 IINLGSGNMNIAIN
-547 YLNQSLAIAN
+547 YLNQSLAMAN
-557 CILNNFENHQIDISY
+557 CILNNFENNQIYISY

-581 NQIHSSFYYI
+581 NQIHLSFYYI
-591 DSWELEAAIDI
+591 DIWELEAAINI

-610 ETIVQKGDK
+610 ETIIQKGDK

-633 LHLALLYSYFNA
+633 LHLALLYSYFNTK
-645 GEKYTFP
+645 EKYILP
-652 KSFAKKVYYSFFTR
+652 QSLAKKVYYSLFTG
-666 IFAEMVYYI
+666 IFAEIVYYMI
-675 IVNLETFLINAGL
+675 LNLETLLINAGL
-688 GTEVNFCT
+688 ETEVNFCR

-714 NIEKSFKIYNT
+714 NIKKSFKIYNA
-725 AIEFSQKE
+725 AIEFSQAE

-738 IESAKELNYNSH
+738 IESAQELNYNSH
-750 YNPLVAKILTGL
+750 YNPLVAKVLTGL

-783 EIFYKISSNRCDLAE
+783 EIFHKISGNRCDLAE

-818 NFDEAIILFTAAE
+818 NFDEAIILFTAAA
-831 APRQVEKVEKEKL
+831 APRQVERVEKEKL
-844 KKTQIRGTVGY
+844 KTPK
-855 SSEIDN
+855 SA

>member
-13 TESGEEK
+13 TKLGEEK
-20 IINTLS
+20 IINTLT
-26 KNYVNLRNRITWIQ
+26 KNHVNPRHRITWIQ
-40 KQVENT
+40 KQMENT
-46 GESIS
+46 GETIS
-51 SNTIRKILTKQSVE
+51 NNTIRKVLTKQSVE
-65 EYVIQSVFKALKISY
+65 EYVIQSVFKVLKISY
-80 KRHVDS
+80 KRNVDS

-98 CYQNFLSF
+98 ADQNCLSF
-106 ENKSPNFFGR
+106 ENKSPHFFGR

-132 MIVIQGPGGLGKTTL
+132 IIVIHAPGGLGKTTL
-147 ARQYLD
+147 AKQYLD
-153 NQGFDLVLSLEM
+153 NQGFDLVLSLEI
-165 AREAE
+165 AKEPD
-170 NITSVESVVEEWLQ
+170 NITSVDSVVEEWLK
-184 QYFEQEP
+184 QYFQEEP

-197 TLARLKKHLQNRQVG
+197 TLIRLKKHLQNRQVG
-212 ILIDNL
+212 ILIDGL
-218 EPALDKHGRFIQ
+218 EPALDKHGKFIQ
-230 NHSLYLELFRVLAD
+230 NHSRYLELFRILAD
-244 VTVQSFT
+244 ATVQSFT
-251 IITSREH
+251 IITSREC
-258 LFDDRVDIIY
+258 LFDDRIDLVY

-275 SVSTWQEFFAFHEV
+275 GLSAWQEFFAFHEV
-289 EVDISLLEEMHI
+289 EINISLLEKMHI
-301 KYGGNAKAMHVLVGS
+301 KYGGNAKAMHILLGS

-333 TLVERGLKNLVVN
+333 TLVERGLKNLVIN

-389 DQQQCMYVIRSLKS
+389 DQQQCIYIIRYLKN
-403 LRLFEFAKGKYWLH
+403 LRLFEFTKGKYWLH
-417 TLIKEESIKRLKSSQ
+417 TVIREESIKRLKSSQ
-432 EWEEVNRKAAEFW
+432 EWQEVNRKAAEFW
-445 RGSVKNIRTMEDA
+445 QGSVKSIRTIEDA

-470 IHDFEQSG
+470 IHDFEQAG
-478 YIVIERRNGC
+478 YIIIQRRNGC

-533 IINLVSGNMRIGIN
+533 IINLVSGNMNIAIN
-547 YLNQSLAIAN
+547 YLHQSLAIVN

-572 DEIILLIVK
+572 DEIVLLIVK
-581 NQIHSSFYYI
+581 NHIHLSFYYI
-591 DSWELEAAIDI
+591 DIWELEAAINI

-610 ETIVQKGDK
+610 ETIIQKGDK

-633 LHLALLYSYFNA
+633 LHLALLYSYFSTE
-645 GEKYTFP
+645 EKYIIP
-652 KSFAKKVYYSFFTR
+652 QSLAKKVYYSLFTG

-675 IVNLETFLINAGL
+675 ILNLETFLINAGL
-688 GTEVNFCT
+688 GTEVNFCR

-714 NIEKSFKIYNT
+714 NIKKSLKIYNA
-725 AIEFSQKE
+725 AIKLSQAE

-738 IESAKELNYNSH
+738 IESAQELNYNSH
-750 YNPLVAKILTGL
+750 YNPLVAQVLTGL
-762 AELYRIQ
+762 AELDRIQ
-769 DNFEEALFKHSQSI
+769 DNFPEALAKHSQSI
-783 EIFYKISSNRCDLAE
+783 EIFHKISGNRCDLAE
-798 AYFQLGLTYQKMGDF
+798 AHFQLGLTYQKMGDF
-813 KNSQI
+813 KNSQT
-818 NFDEAIILFTAAE
+818 NFEQAIILFTAAA

-844 KKTQIRGTVGY
+844 KTPK
-855 SSEIDN
+855 SA

>member
-13 TESGEEK
+13 TELGEEK

-26 KNYVNLRNRITWIQ
+26 ENHVNPRNRITWIQ
-40 KQVENT
+40 KQMENT

-51 SNTIRKILTKQSVE
+51 SNTVRRILTKQNVE
-65 EYVIQSVFKALKISY
+65 EYAIKLLFKTLNIPYKHNVDVILAV
-80 KRHVDS
+80 
-86 ILVSKDISSAKS
+86 KDTSSAKS
-98 CYQNFLSF
+98 CYQEFF
-106 ENKSPNFFGR
+106 PVENKHSNFFGR
-116 DDDVAK
+116 DDDLAR

-132 MIVIQGPGGLGKTTL
+132 MIVIQAPGGLGKTTL

-153 NQGFDLVLSLEM
+153 NQGFDLVLSLEI

-170 NITSVESVVEEWLQ
+170 NITSVESVVEEWLK
-184 QYFEQEP
+184 QYFEEEP

-212 ILIDNL
+212 ILIDSL

-230 NHSLYLELFRVLAD
+230 NHSRYLELFRVLAD
-244 VTVQSFT
+244 ATVQSFT
-251 IITSREH
+251 IITSRER
-258 LFDDRVDIIY
+258 LFDDRIDIIY

-275 SVSTWQEFFAFHEV
+275 GVSAWQEFLAFHEV
-289 EVDISLLEEMHI
+289 KIDISLLEEMHI
-301 KYGGNAKAMHVLVGS
+301 KYGGNAKAMNILLGS
-316 IKTDYQGDATA
+316 IETDYEGDATA

-333 TLVERGLKNLVVN
+333 TLVEPGLKNLVVN
-346 QFNRLQSLNPN
+346 QFNRLQNLNPN

-389 DQQQCMYVIRSLKS
+389 DQQKCIYIIRSLKN

-417 TLIKEESIKRLKSSQ
+417 TVIKEESIKRLKSSQ

-445 RGSVKNIRTMEDA
+445 RGSVKSIRTMEDA

-470 IHDFEQSG
+470 IHDFEQAG
-478 YIVIERRNGC
+478 YIIIQRRNGC

-503 ALTQVISILNF
+503 ALTQVISILNL
-514 LKEKVESEYLLASI
+514 LKEKIKSEYLLASI

-533 IINLVSGNMRIGIN
+533 IINLVSGNMNIAIN
-547 YLNQSLAIAN
+547 YLHQSLAMAN
-557 CILNNFENHQIDISY
+557 CILNNFENNQIDISY

-581 NQIHSSFYYI
+581 NQIHLSFYYI
-591 DSWELEAAIDI
+591 DIWELEAAINI

-610 ETIVQKGDK
+610 ENIIRKGDK

-633 LHLALLYSYFNA
+633 LHLALLYSYFNTE
-645 GEKYTFP
+645 EKYILP
-652 KSFAKKVYYSFFTR
+652 QSLAKKVYYSLFTG
-666 IFAEMVYYI
+666 IFAEIVYYMI
-675 IVNLETFLINAGL
+675 LNLETLLINAGL
-688 GTEVNFCT
+688 ETEVNFCR

-714 NIEKSFKIYNT
+714 NIKKSFKIYNA
-725 AIEFSQKE
+725 AIEFSQAE

-738 IESAKELNYNSH
+738 IESAQELNYNSH
-750 YNPLVAKILTGL
+750 YNPLVAKVLTGL

-783 EIFYKISSNRCDLAE
+783 EIFHKISGNRCDLAE

-818 NFDEAIILFTAAE
+818 NFDEAIILFTAVA
-831 APRQVEKVEKEKL
+831 APRQVEKVEREKVSNPAL
-844 KKTQIRGTVGY
+844 KGLGL
-855 SSEIDN
+855 

>member
-13 TESGEEK
+13 TKLGEEK
-20 IINTLS
+20 IINTLT
-26 KNYVNLRNRITWIQ
+26 KNHVNPRHRITWIQ
-40 KQVENT
+40 KQMENT

-51 SNTIRKILTKQSVE
+51 SNTIRKVLTKQSVE

-80 KRHVDS
+80 KRNVDS
-86 ILVSKDISSAKS
+86 ILVLKDISIAKS
-98 CYQNFLSF
+98 ADQNCLSF
-106 ENKSPNFFGR
+106 KNKSPHFLGR

-132 MIVIQGPGGLGKTTL
+132 IIVIQAPGGLGKTTL
-147 ARQYLD
+147 AKQYLD
-153 NQGFDLVLSLEM
+153 NQGFDLVLSLEI
-165 AREAE
+165 AKEPD
-170 NITSVESVVEEWLQ
+170 NITSVDSVVEEWLK
-184 QYFEQEP
+184 QYFQEEP

-197 TLARLKKHLQNRQVG
+197 TLIRLKKHLQNRQVG
-212 ILIDNL
+212 ILIDGL
-218 EPALDKHGRFIQ
+218 EPALDKHGKFIQ
-230 NHSLYLELFRVLAD
+230 NHSRYLELFSVLAD
-244 VTVQSFT
+244 ATVQSFT
-251 IITSREH
+251 IITSREC
-258 LFDDRVDIIY
+258 LFDDRIDLVY
-268 HYYLSEL
+268 HYYLSKL
-275 SVSTWQEFFAFHEV
+275 SVSAWQEFFAFHEV
-289 EVDISLLEEMHI
+289 EINISLLEKMHI
-301 KYGGNAKAMHVLVGS
+301 KYGGNAKAMNILLGS

-333 TLVERGLKNLVVN
+333 TLVEKGLKNLVVN

-389 DQQQCMYVIRSLKS
+389 DQQQCIYIIRYLKN
-403 LRLFEFAKGKYWLH
+403 LRLFEFTKGKYWLH
-417 TLIKEESIKRLKSSQ
+417 TVIREESIKRLKSSQ
-432 EWEEVNRKAAEFW
+432 EWQEVNRKAAEFW
-445 RGSVKNIRTMEDA
+445 RGSVDNIRTMEDA

-470 IHDFEQSG
+470 IHEFEQAG
-478 YIVIERRNGC
+478 YIIIQRRNGC

-514 LKEKVESEYLLASI
+514 LKEKIKSEYLLASI

-533 IINLVSGNMRIGIN
+533 IINLVSGNMNIAIN
-547 YLNQSLAIAN
+547 YLHQSLAIAN

-572 DEIILLIVK
+572 DEIVLLIVK
-581 NQIHSSFYYI
+581 NHIHLSFYYI
-591 DSWELEAAIDI
+591 DIWELEAAINI

-610 ETIVQKGDK
+610 ETIIQKGDK

-633 LHLALLYSYFNA
+633 LHLALLYSYFSTE
-645 GEKYTFP
+645 EKYIIP
-652 KSFAKKVYYSFFTR
+652 QSLAKKVYYSLFTG

-675 IVNLETFLINAGL
+675 ILNLETFLINAGL
-688 GTEVNFCT
+688 ETEVNFCR

-714 NIEKSFKIYNT
+714 NIKKSLKIYNA
-725 AIEFSQKE
+725 AIKISQAE

-738 IESAKELNYNSH
+738 IESAQELNYNSH
-750 YNPLVAKILTGL
+750 YNPLVAKVLTGL
-762 AELYRIQ
+762 AELNRIQ
-769 DNFEEALFKHSQSI
+769 DNFPEALAKHSQSI
-783 EIFYKISSNRCDLAE
+783 EIFHKISGNRCDLAE
-798 AYFQLGLTYQKMGDF
+798 AHFQLGLTYQKMGDF
-813 KNSQI
+813 QNSQT
-818 NFDEAIILFTAAE
+818 NFEQAIILFTAAA

-844 KKTQIRGTVGY
+844 KTPK
-855 SSEIDN
+855 SA

>member
-13 TESGEEK
+13 TELGEEK

-26 KNYVNLRNRITWIQ
+26 ENHVNPRNRITWIQ
-40 KQVENT
+40 KQMENT
-46 GESIS
+46 GKSIS
-51 SNTIRKILTKQSVE
+51 SNTVRRILTKQNVE
-65 EYVIQSVFKALKISY
+65 EYAIKLLFKTLNIPYKHNVDVILALK
-80 KRHVDS
+80 DT
-86 ILVSKDISSAKS
+86 SSAKS
-98 CYQNFLSF
+98 CHQDFF
-106 ENKSPNFFGR
+106 PVENKHSNFFGR
-116 DDDVAK
+116 DDDLAR

-132 MIVIQGPGGLGKTTL
+132 MIVIQAPGGLGKTTL

-153 NQGFDLVLSLEM
+153 NQGFDLVLSLEI

-170 NITSVESVVEEWLQ
+170 NITSVESVVEEWLK
-184 QYFEQEP
+184 QYFEEEP

-212 ILIDNL
+212 ILIDSL

-230 NHSLYLELFRVLAD
+230 NHSRYLELFRVLAD
-244 VTVQSFT
+244 ATVQSFT
-251 IITSREH
+251 IITSRER
-258 LFDDRVDIIY
+258 LFDDRIDIIY

-275 SVSTWQEFFAFHEV
+275 GVSAWQEFFAFHEV
-289 EVDISLLEEMHI
+289 KIDISLLEEMHI
-301 KYGGNAKAMHVLVGS
+301 KYGGNAKAMNILLGS
-316 IKTDYQGDATA
+316 IKTDYEGDATA

-389 DQQQCMYVIRSLKS
+389 DQQKCIYIIRSLKN

-417 TLIKEESIKRLKSSQ
+417 TVIKEESIKRLKSSQ

-445 RGSVKNIRTMEDA
+445 RGSVKSIRTMEDA

-470 IHDFEQSG
+470 IHDFEQAG
-478 YIVIERRNGC
+478 YIIIQRRNGC

-503 ALTQVISILNF
+503 ALTQVISILNL
-514 LKEKVESEYLLASI
+514 LKEKIKSEYLLASI

-533 IINLVSGNMRIGIN
+533 IINLGSGNMNIAIN
-547 YLNQSLAIAN
+547 YLNQSLAMAN
-557 CILNNFENHQIDISY
+557 CILNNFENNQIYISY

-581 NQIHSSFYYI
+581 NQIHLSFYYI
-591 DSWELEAAIDI
+591 DIWELEAAINI

-610 ETIVQKGDK
+610 ENIIQKGDK

-633 LHLALLYSYFNA
+633 LHLALLYSYFNTE
-645 GEKYTFP
+645 EKYILP
-652 KSFAKKVYYSFFTR
+652 QSLAKKVYYSTFTV
-666 IFAEMVYYI
+666 IFAEIVYYI
-675 IVNLETFLINAGL
+675 ILNLETLLINAGL
-688 GTEVNFCT
+688 ETEVNFCT

-714 NIEKSFKIYNT
+714 NIKKSFKIYNA
-725 AIEFSQKE
+725 AIEFSQAE

-738 IESAKELNYNSH
+738 IESAQELNYNSH
-750 YNPLVAKILTGL
+750 YNPLVAKVLTGL

-783 EIFYKISSNRCDLAE
+783 EIFHKISGNRCDLAE

-818 NFDEAIILFTAAE
+818 NFHEAIILFTVAA
-831 APRQVEKVEKEKL
+831 APQQVEKVEREKKNL
-844 KKTQIRGTVGY
+844 KSGRL
-855 SSEIDN
+855 

>member
-13 TESGEEK
+13 TELGEEK

-26 KNYVNLRNRITWIQ
+26 ENHVNPRNRITWIQ
-40 KQVENT
+40 KQMQNS

-51 SNTIRKILTKQSVE
+51 SNTVRRILTKQNVE
-65 EYVIQSVFKALKISY
+65 EYAIKLLFKTLNIPYKHNVDVILAL
-80 KRHVDS
+80 
-86 ILVSKDISSAKS
+86 KDISSAKS
-98 CYQNFLSF
+98 CHQEFF
-106 ENKSPNFFGR
+106 PVENKHSNFFGR
-116 DDDVAK
+116 DNDLAR

-132 MIVIQGPGGLGKTTL
+132 MIVIQAPGGLGKTTL

-153 NQGFDLVLSLEM
+153 NQGFDLVLSLEI
-165 AREAE
+165 AKEPD
-170 NITSVESVVEEWLQ
+170 NITSVESVVEEWLK
-184 QYFEQEP
+184 QYFEEEP

-212 ILIDNL
+212 ILIDSL

-230 NHSLYLELFRVLAD
+230 NHSRYLELFRVLAD
-244 VTVQSFT
+244 ATVQSFT
-251 IITSREH
+251 IITSRER
-258 LFDDRVDIIY
+258 LFDDRIDIIY

-275 SVSTWQEFFAFHEV
+275 GVSAWQEFLAFHEV
-289 EVDISLLEEMHI
+289 KIDISLLEEMHI
-301 KYGGNAKAMHVLVGS
+301 KYGGNAKAMNILLGS
-316 IKTDYQGDATA
+316 IETDYEGDATA

-333 TLVERGLKNLVVN
+333 TLVEKGLKNLVVN

-389 DQQQCMYVIRSLKS
+389 DQQKCIYIIRSLKN

-417 TLIKEESIKRLKSSQ
+417 TVIKEESIKRLKSSQ

-445 RGSVKNIRTMEDA
+445 RGSVKSIRTMEDA

-470 IHDFEQSG
+470 IHDFQQAG
-478 YIVIERRNGC
+478 YIIIQRRNGC

-514 LKEKVESEYLLASI
+514 LKEKIKSEYLLASI
-528 YSIEG
+528 YSIKG
-533 IINLVSGNMRIGIN
+533 IINLGSGNMNIAIN
-547 YLNQSLAIAN
+547 YLNQSLAMAN

-581 NQIHSSFYYI
+581 NQIHLSFYYI
-591 DSWELEAAIDI
+591 DIWELEAAINI

-610 ETIVQKGDK
+610 ENIIQKGDK

-633 LHLALLYSYFNA
+633 LHLALLYSYFNTE
-645 GEKYTFP
+645 EKYILP
-652 KSFAKKVYYSFFTR
+652 QSLVKKVYYSLFTG
-666 IFAEMVYYI
+666 IFAEIVYYI
-675 IVNLETFLINAGL
+675 ILNLETLLINAGL
-688 GTEVNFCT
+688 ETEVNFRR

-714 NIEKSFKIYNT
+714 NIKKSLKIYNA
-725 AIEFSQKE
+725 AIEFSQAE

-738 IESAKELNYNSH
+738 IESAQELNYNSH
-750 YNPLVAKILTGL
+750 YNPLVAKVLTGL

-783 EIFYKISSNRCDLAE
+783 EIFHKISGNRCDLAE

-818 NFDEAIILFTAAE
+818 NFDEAIILFTVAA
-831 APRQVEKVEKEKL
+831 APRQVEKVHREKVSNPAL
-844 KKTQIRGTVGY
+844 KGLGL
-855 SSEIDN
+855 

>member
-13 TESGEEK
+13 TELGEEK

-26 KNYVNLRNRITWIQ
+26 ENHVNPRNRITWIQ
-40 KQVENT
+40 KQMENT

-51 SNTIRKILTKQSVE
+51 SNTVRRILTKQNVE
-65 EYVIQSVFKALKISY
+65 EYAIKLLFKTLNIPYKHNVDVILALK
-80 KRHVDS
+80 DT
-86 ILVSKDISSAKS
+86 SSAKS
-98 CYQNFLSF
+98 CHQDFF
-106 ENKSPNFFGR
+106 PVENKHSNFFGR
-116 DDDVAK
+116 DDDLAR

-132 MIVIQGPGGLGKTTL
+132 MIVIQAPGGLGKTTL

-153 NQGFDLVLSLEM
+153 NQGFDLVLSLEI
-165 AREAE
+165 ARETE
-170 NITSVESVVEEWLQ
+170 NITSVESVVEEWLK
-184 QYFEQEP
+184 QYFEEEP

-212 ILIDNL
+212 ILIDSL

-230 NHSLYLELFRVLAD
+230 NHSRYLELFRVLAD
-244 VTVQSFT
+244 ATVQSFT
-251 IITSREH
+251 IITSRER
-258 LFDDRVDIIY
+258 LFDDRIDIIY

-275 SVSTWQEFFAFHEV
+275 GVSAWQEFLAFHEV
-289 EVDISLLEEMHI
+289 KIDISLLEEMHI
-301 KYGGNAKAMHVLVGS
+301 KYGGNAKAMNILLGS
-316 IKTDYQGDATA
+316 IKTDYEGDATA

-389 DQQQCMYVIRSLKS
+389 DQQQCIYIIRSLKN

-417 TLIKEESIKRLKSSQ
+417 TVIKEESIKRLKSSQ

-445 RGSVKNIRTMEDA
+445 RGSVKSIRTMEDA

-470 IHDFEQSG
+470 IHDFEQAG
-478 YIVIERRNGC
+478 HIIIQRRNGC

-503 ALTQVISILNF
+503 ALTQVISILNL
-514 LKEKVESEYLLASI
+514 LKEKIKSEYLLASI

-533 IINLVSGNMRIGIN
+533 IINLVSGNMNIAIN
-547 YLNQSLAIAN
+547 YLNQSLAMAN
-557 CILNNFENHQIDISY
+557 CILNNFENNQIYISY

-581 NQIHSSFYYI
+581 NQIHLSFYYI
-591 DSWELEAAIDI
+591 DIWELEAAINI

-610 ETIVQKGDK
+610 ENIIQKGDK

-633 LHLALLYSYFNA
+633 LHLALLYSYFNTE
-645 GEKYTFP
+645 EKYILP
-652 KSFAKKVYYSFFTR
+652 QSLAKKVYYSLFTG
-666 IFAEMVYYI
+666 IFAEIVYYI
-675 IVNLETFLINAGL
+675 ILNLETLLINAGL
-688 GTEVNFCT
+688 ETEVNFCR

-714 NIEKSFKIYNT
+714 NIKKSFKIYNA
-725 AIEFSQKE
+725 AIEFSQAE

-738 IESAKELNYNSH
+738 IESAQELNYNSH
-750 YNPLVAKILTGL
+750 YNPLVAKVLTGL

-783 EIFYKISSNRCDLAE
+783 EIFHKISGNRCDLAE

-818 NFDEAIILFTAAE
+818 NFDEAIILFTVAA
-831 APRQVEKVEKEKL
+831 APRQVEKVERE
-844 KKTQIRGTVGY
+844 KKTLKSAGL
-855 SSEIDN
+855 

>member
-13 TESGEEK
+13 TELGEEK

-26 KNYVNLRNRITWIQ
+26 ENHVNPRNRITWIQ
-40 KQVENT
+40 KQMENT

-51 SNTIRKILTKQSVE
+51 SNTVRRILTKQNVE
-65 EYVIQSVFKALKISY
+65 EYAIKLLFKTLNIPYKHNIDVILAL
-80 KRHVDS
+80 
-86 ILVSKDISSAKS
+86 KDISSAKS
-98 CYQNFLSF
+98 CHQDFF
-106 ENKSPNFFGR
+106 PVENKHSNFFGR
-116 DDDVAK
+116 DDDLAR

-132 MIVIQGPGGLGKTTL
+132 MIVIQAPGGLGKTTL

-153 NQGFDLVLSLEM
+153 NQGFDLVLSLEI

-170 NITSVESVVEEWLQ
+170 NITSVESVVEEWLK
-184 QYFEQEP
+184 QYFEEEP

-212 ILIDNL
+212 ILIDSL

-230 NHSLYLELFRVLAD
+230 NHSRYLELFRVLAD
-244 VTVQSFT
+244 ATVDSFT
-251 IITSREH
+251 IITSRER
-258 LFDDRVDIIY
+258 LFDDRIDIIY

-275 SVSTWQEFFAFHEV
+275 GVSAWQDFFAFHEV
-289 EVDISLLEEMHI
+289 EIDISLLEKMHI
-301 KYGGNAKAMHVLVGS
+301 KYGGNAKAMNILLGS
-316 IKTDYQGDATA
+316 IKTDYEGDATA

-333 TLVERGLKNLVVN
+333 TLVEPGLKNLVVN

-389 DQQQCMYVIRSLKS
+389 DQQQCIYIIRSLKN

-417 TLIKEESIKRLKSSQ
+417 TVIKEESIKRLKSSQ

-445 RGSVKNIRTMEDA
+445 RGSVKSIRTMEDA

-470 IHDFEQSG
+470 IHDFEQAG
-478 YIVIERRNGC
+478 HIIIQRRNGC

-514 LKEKVESEYLLASI
+514 LKEKIKSEYLLASI

-533 IINLVSGNMRIGIN
+533 IINLVLGNMNIAIN
-547 YLNQSLAIAN
+547 YLHQSLAIAT

-572 DEIILLIVK
+572 DEIVLLIVK
-581 NQIHSSFYYI
+581 NQIHLSFYYI
-591 DSWELEAAIDI
+591 DIWELEAAINI

-610 ETIVQKGDK
+610 ENIIQKGDK

-633 LHLALLYSYFNA
+633 LHLALLYSYFNTE
-645 GEKYTFP
+645 EKYILP
-652 KSFAKKVYYSFFTR
+652 QSLAKKVYYSLFTG
-666 IFAEMVYYI
+666 IFAEIVYYMI
-675 IVNLETFLINAGL
+675 LNLETLLINAGL
-688 GTEVNFCT
+688 ETEVNFCR

-714 NIEKSFKIYNT
+714 NIKKSLKIYNA
-725 AIEFSQKE
+725 AIKFSQAE

-738 IESAKELNYNSH
+738 IEPAQELNYNSH
-750 YNPLVAKILTGL
+750 YNPLVAKVLTGL

-783 EIFYKISSNRCDLAE
+783 EIFHKISGNRCDLAE

-818 NFDEAIILFTAAE
+818 NFDEAIILFTVAA
-831 APRQVEKVEKEKL
+831 APRQVEKVHREKVSNPAL
-844 KKTQIRGTVGY
+844 KGLGL
-855 SSEIDN
+855 

>member
-13 TESGEEK
+13 TELGEEK

-26 KNYVNLRNRITWIQ
+26 ENHVNPRNRITWIQ
-40 KQVENT
+40 KQMENT
-46 GESIS
+46 GKSIS
-51 SNTIRKILTKQSVE
+51 SNTVRRILTKQNVE
-65 EYVIQSVFKALKISY
+65 EYAIKLLFKTLNIPYKHNVDVILALK
-80 KRHVDS
+80 DT
-86 ILVSKDISSAKS
+86 SSAKS
-98 CYQNFLSF
+98 CHQDFF
-106 ENKSPNFFGR
+106 PVENKHSNFFGR
-116 DDDVAK
+116 DDDLAR

-132 MIVIQGPGGLGKTTL
+132 MIVIQAPGGLGKTTL

-153 NQGFDLVLSLEM
+153 NQGFDLVLSLEI

-170 NITSVESVVEEWLQ
+170 NITSVESVVEEWLK
-184 QYFEQEP
+184 QYFEEEP

-212 ILIDNL
+212 ILIDSL

-230 NHSLYLELFRVLAD
+230 NHSRYLELFRVLAD
-244 VTVQSFT
+244 ATVQSFT
-251 IITSREH
+251 IITSRER
-258 LFDDRVDIIY
+258 LFDDRIDIIY

-275 SVSTWQEFFAFHEV
+275 GVSAWQEFFAFHEV
-289 EVDISLLEEMHI
+289 KIDISLLEEMHI
-301 KYGGNAKAMHVLVGS
+301 KYGGNAKAINILLGS
-316 IKTDYQGDATA
+316 IETDYERDATA

-333 TLVERGLKNLVVN
+333 TLVEPGLKNLVVN

-389 DQQQCMYVIRSLKS
+389 DQQKCIYIIRSLKN

-417 TLIKEESIKRLKSSQ
+417 TVIKEESIKRLKSSQ

-445 RGSVKNIRTMEDA
+445 RGSVKSIRTMEDA

-470 IHDFEQSG
+470 IHDFEQAG
-478 YIVIERRNGC
+478 YIIIQRRNGC

-503 ALTQVISILNF
+503 ALTQVISILNL
-514 LKEKVESEYLLASI
+514 LKEKIKSEYLLASI

-533 IINLVSGNMRIGIN
+533 IINLGSGNMNIAIN
-547 YLNQSLAIAN
+547 YLNQSLAMAN
-557 CILNNFENHQIDISY
+557 CILNNFENNQIYISY

-581 NQIHSSFYYI
+581 NQIHLSFYYI
-591 DSWELEAAIDI
+591 DIWELEAAINI

-610 ETIVQKGDK
+610 ENIIQKGDK

-633 LHLALLYSYFNA
+633 LHLALLYSYFNTE
-645 GEKYTFP
+645 EKYILP
-652 KSFAKKVYYSFFTR
+652 QSLAKKVYYSTFTV
-666 IFAEMVYYI
+666 IFAEIVYYI
-675 IVNLETFLINAGL
+675 ILNLETLLINAGL
-688 GTEVNFCT
+688 ETEVNFCT

-714 NIEKSFKIYNT
+714 NIKKSFKIYNA
-725 AIEFSQKE
+725 AIEFSQAE

-738 IESAKELNYNSH
+738 IESAQELNYNSH
-750 YNPLVAKILTGL
+750 YNPLVAKVLTGL

-783 EIFYKISSNRCDLAE
+783 EIFHKISGNRCDLAE

-818 NFDEAIILFTAAE
+818 NFHEAIILFTVAA
-831 APRQVEKVEKEKL
+831 APQQVEKVEREKKNL
-844 KKTQIRGTVGY
+844 KSGRL
-855 SSEIDN
+855 

>member
-1 MKIPRNRQTYLL
+1 MMKIPRNRQTYLL
-13 TESGEEK
+13 TELGEEK

-26 KNYVNLRNRITWIQ
+26 ENHVNPRNRITWIQ
-40 KQVENT
+40 KQMENT

-51 SNTIRKILTKQSVE
+51 SNTVRRILTKQNVE
-65 EYVIQSVFKALKISY
+65 EYAIKLLFKTLNIPYKHNIDVILAL
-80 KRHVDS
+80 
-86 ILVSKDISSAKS
+86 KDISSAKS

-116 DDDVAK
+116 DNDLAR

-132 MIVIQGPGGLGKTTL
+132 MIVIQAPGGLGKTTL

-153 NQGFDLVLSLEM
+153 NQGFDLVLSLEI
-165 AREAE
+165 AKEPD
-170 NITSVESVVEEWLQ
+170 NITSVESVVEEWLK
-184 QYFEQEP
+184 QYFEEEP

-212 ILIDNL
+212 ILIDSL

-230 NHSLYLELFRVLAD
+230 NHSRYLELFRVLAD
-244 VTVQSFT
+244 ATVQSFT
-251 IITSREH
+251 IITSRER
-258 LFDDRVDIIY
+258 LFDDRIDIIY

-275 SVSTWQEFFAFHEV
+275 GVSAWQEFLAFHEV
-289 EVDISLLEEMHI
+289 KIDISLLEEMHI
-301 KYGGNAKAMHVLVGS
+301 KYGGNAKAMNILLGS

-333 TLVERGLKNLVVN
+333 TLVERGLKNLVIN
-346 QFNRLQSLNPN
+346 QFERLQSLNPN

-389 DQQQCMYVIRSLKS
+389 DQQQCIYIIRSLKN

-417 TLIKEESIKRLKSSQ
+417 TVIKEESIKRLKSSQ

-445 RGSVKNIRTMEDA
+445 RGSVKSIRTMEDA

-470 IHDFEQSG
+470 IHDFEQAG
-478 YIVIERRNGC
+478 YIIIQRRNGC

-503 ALTQVISILNF
+503 ALTQVISILNL
-514 LKEKVESEYLLASI
+514 LKEKIKSEYLLASI

-533 IINLVSGNMRIGIN
+533 IINLVSGNMNIAIN
-547 YLNQSLAIAN
+547 YLHQSLAMAN
-557 CILNNFENHQIDISY
+557 CILNDFENNQIDISY
-572 DEIILLIVK
+572 DEIVLLIVK
-581 NQIHSSFYYI
+581 NQIHLSFYYI
-591 DSWELEAAIDI
+591 DIWELEAAINI

-610 ETIVQKGDK
+610 ENIIQKGDK

-633 LHLALLYSYFNA
+633 LHLALLYSYFNTA
-645 GEKYTFP
+645 EKYILP
-652 KSFAKKVYYSFFTR
+652 QSLAKKVYYSLFTG
-666 IFAEMVYYI
+666 IFAEIVYYMI
-675 IVNLETFLINAGL
+675 LNLETLLINAGL
-688 GTEVNFCT
+688 ETEVNFCR

-714 NIEKSFKIYNT
+714 NIKKSLKIYNA
-725 AIEFSQKE
+725 AIKFSQAE

-738 IESAKELNYNSH
+738 IESAQELNYNSH
-750 YNPLVAKILTGL
+750 YNPLVAKALTGL
-762 AELYRIQ
+762 AELDRIQ

-783 EIFYKISSNRCDLAE
+783 EIFHKISGNRCDLAE

-818 NFDEAIILFTAAE
+818 NFDEAIILFTAVA
-831 APRQVEKVEKEKL
+831 APRQVEKVEREKVSNPAL
-844 KKTQIRGTVGY
+844 KGLGL
-855 SSEIDN
+855 

>member
-1 MKIPRNRQTYLL
+1 M
-13 TESGEEK
+13 
-20 IINTLS
+20 
-26 KNYVNLRNRITWIQ
+26 
-40 KQVENT
+40 ENT

-51 SNTIRKILTKQSVE
+51 SNTIRKVLTKQSVE

-80 KRHVDS
+80 KRNVDS
-86 ILVSKDISSAKS
+86 ILVLKDISSAKS
-98 CYQNFLSF
+98 SYQNCLSF
-106 ENKSPNFFGR
+106 ENKSPHFLGR
-116 DDDVAK
+116 DDDIAK

-132 MIVIQGPGGLGKTTL
+132 IIVIQAPGGLGKTTL
-147 ARQYLD
+147 AKQYLN

-165 AREAE
+165 AKEAE
-170 NITSVESVVEEWLQ
+170 NITSVESVVEEWLK
-184 QYFEQEP
+184 QYFQEEP

-197 TLARLKKHLQNRQVG
+197 TLIRLKKHLQNRQVG
-212 ILIDNL
+212 ILIDGL
-218 EPALDKHGRFIQ
+218 EPALDKHGKFIQ
-230 NHSLYLELFRVLAD
+230 NHSRYLELFRVLAD
-244 VTVQSFT
+244 ATVQSFT
-251 IITSREH
+251 IITSRER
-258 LFDDRVDIIY
+258 LFDDRIDIIY

-275 SVSTWQEFFAFHEV
+275 GVSAWQEFFAFHEV
-289 EVDISLLEEMHI
+289 KIDISLLEEMHI
-301 KYGGNAKAMHVLVGS
+301 KYGGNAKAMNILLGS

-333 TLVERGLKNLVVN
+333 TLVEPGLKNLVVN

-389 DQQQCMYVIRSLKS
+389 DQQQRMYVIRSLKS

-417 TLIKEESIKRLKSSQ
+417 TVIKEESIKRLKSSQ

-445 RGSVKNIRTMEDA
+445 RGSVKSIRTMEDA

-470 IHDFEQSG
+470 IHDFEQAG
-478 YIVIERRNGC
+478 YIIIQRRNGC

-514 LKEKVESEYLLASI
+514 LKEKIKSEYLLASI

-533 IINLVSGNMRIGIN
+533 IINLVSGNMNIAIN
-547 YLNQSLAIAN
+547 YLHQSLAIAN
-557 CILNNFENHQIDISY
+557 CILNDFENNQIDISY
-572 DEIILLIVK
+572 DEIVLLIVK
-581 NQIHSSFYYI
+581 NQIHLSFYYI
-591 DSWELEAAIDI
+591 DIWELEAAINI

-610 ETIVQKGDK
+610 ENIIQKGDK

-633 LHLALLYSYFNA
+633 LHLALLYSYFNTE
-645 GEKYTFP
+645 EKYILP
-652 KSFAKKVYYSFFTR
+652 QSLAKKVYYSLFTG
-666 IFAEMVYYI
+666 IFAE
-675 IVNLETFLINAGL
+675 IVHYMILNLETLLINAGL
-688 GTEVNFCT
+688 ETEVNFCR

-714 NIEKSFKIYNT
+714 NIKKSLKIYNA
-725 AIEFSQKE
+725 AIKFSQAE

-738 IESAKELNYNSH
+738 IESAQELNYNSH
-750 YNPLVAKILTGL
+750 YNPLVAKVLTGL

-769 DNFEEALFKHSQSI
+769 DNFEEALAKHSQSI
-783 EIFYKISSNRCDLAE
+783 EIFHKISGNRCDLAE

-818 NFDEAIILFTAAE
+818 NFDEAIILFTAVE
-831 APRQVEKVEKEKL
+831 APRQVEKVEREKVSNPAL
-844 KKTQIRGTVGY
+844 KGLGL
-855 SSEIDN
+855 

>member
-1 MKIPRNRQTYLL
+1 M
-13 TESGEEK
+13 
-20 IINTLS
+20 
-26 KNYVNLRNRITWIQ
+26 
-40 KQVENT
+40 ENI

-51 SNTIRKILTKQSVE
+51 SNTVRRILTKQNVE
-65 EYVIQSVFKALKISY
+65 EYAIKLLFKTLNIPYKHNIDVILAL
-80 KRHVDS
+80 
-86 ILVSKDISSAKS
+86 KDISSAKS

-116 DDDVAK
+116 DNDLAR

-132 MIVIQGPGGLGKTTL
+132 MIVIQAPGGLGKTTL

-153 NQGFDLVLSLEM
+153 NQGFDLVLSLEI
-165 AREAE
+165 AKEPD
-170 NITSVESVVEEWLQ
+170 NITSVESVVEEWLK
-184 QYFEQEP
+184 QYFEEEP

-212 ILIDNL
+212 ILIDSL

-230 NHSLYLELFRVLAD
+230 NHSRYLELFRVLAD
-244 VTVQSFT
+244 ATVQSFT
-251 IITSREH
+251 IITSREC
-258 LFDDRVDIIY
+258 LFDDRIDIIY

-275 SVSTWQEFFAFHEV
+275 GVSAWQEFLAFHEV
-289 EVDISLLEEMHI
+289 KIDISLLEEMYI
-301 KYGGNAKAMHVLVGS
+301 KYGGNAKAMHILLGS

-333 TLVERGLKNLVVN
+333 TLVERGLKNLVIN
-346 QFNRLQSLNPN
+346 QFERLQSLNPN

-389 DQQQCMYVIRSLKS
+389 DQQQCIYIIRSLKN

-417 TLIKEESIKRLKSSQ
+417 TVIKEESIKRLKSSQ

-445 RGSVKNIRTMEDA
+445 RGSVKSIRTMEDA

-470 IHDFEQSG
+470 IHDFEQAG
-478 YIVIERRNGC
+478 YIIIQRRNGC

-503 ALTQVISILNF
+503 ALTQVISILNL
-514 LKEKVESEYLLASI
+514 LKEKIKSEYLLASI

-533 IINLVSGNMRIGIN
+533 IINLVSGNMNIAIN
-547 YLNQSLAIAN
+547 YLHQSLAMAN
-557 CILNNFENHQIDISY
+557 CILNDFENNQIDISY
-572 DEIILLIVK
+572 DEIVLLIVK
-581 NQIHSSFYYI
+581 NQIHLSFYYI
-591 DSWELEAAIDI
+591 DIWELEAAINI

-610 ETIVQKGDK
+610 ENIIQKGDK

-633 LHLALLYSYFNA
+633 LHLALLYSYFNTE
-645 GEKYTFP
+645 EKYILP
-652 KSFAKKVYYSFFTR
+652 QSLAKKVYYSLFTG
-666 IFAEMVYYI
+666 IFAEIVYYMI
-675 IVNLETFLINAGL
+675 LNLETLLINAGL
-688 GTEVNFCT
+688 ETEVNFCR

-714 NIEKSFKIYNT
+714 NIKKSLKIYNA
-725 AIEFSQKE
+725 AIKFSQAE

-738 IESAKELNYNSH
+738 IESAQELNYNSH
-750 YNPLVAKILTGL
+750 YNPLVAKALTGL

-769 DNFEEALFKHSQSI
+769 DNFEEALAKHSQSI
-783 EIFYKISSNRCDLAE
+783 EIFHKISGNRCDLAE

-818 NFDEAIILFTAAE
+818 NFDEAIILFTAVA
-831 APRQVEKVEKEKL
+831 APRQVEKVEREKVSNPAL
-844 KKTQIRGTVGY
+844 KGLGL
-855 SSEIDN
+855 

>member
-1 MKIPRNRQTYLL
+1 M
-13 TESGEEK
+13 
-20 IINTLS
+20 
-26 KNYVNLRNRITWIQ
+26 
-40 KQVENT
+40 ENI

-51 SNTIRKILTKQSVE
+51 SNTVRRILTKQNVE
-65 EYVIQSVFKALKISY
+65 EYAIKLLFKTLNIPYKHNIDVILAL
-80 KRHVDS
+80 
-86 ILVSKDISSAKS
+86 KDISSAKS

-116 DDDVAK
+116 DNDLAR

-132 MIVIQGPGGLGKTTL
+132 MIVIQAPGGLGKTTL

-153 NQGFDLVLSLEM
+153 NQGFDLVLSLEI
-165 AREAE
+165 AKEPD
-170 NITSVESVVEEWLQ
+170 NITSVESVVEEWLK
-184 QYFEQEP
+184 QYFEEEP

-212 ILIDNL
+212 ILIDSL

-230 NHSLYLELFRVLAD
+230 NHSRYLELFRVLAD
-244 VTVQSFT
+244 ATVQSFT
-251 IITSREH
+251 IITSREC
-258 LFDDRVDIIY
+258 LFDDRIDIIY

-275 SVSTWQEFFAFHEV
+275 GVSAWQEFLAFHEV
-289 EVDISLLEEMHI
+289 KIDISLLEEMYI
-301 KYGGNAKAMHVLVGS
+301 KYGGNAKAMHILLGS

-333 TLVERGLKNLVVN
+333 TLVERGLKNLVIN
-346 QFNRLQSLNPN
+346 QFERLQSLNPN

-389 DQQQCMYVIRSLKS
+389 DQQQCIYIIRSLKN

-417 TLIKEESIKRLKSSQ
+417 TVIKEESIKRLKSSQ

-445 RGSVKNIRTMEDA
+445 RGSVKSIRTMEDA

-470 IHDFEQSG
+470 IHDFEQAG
-478 YIVIERRNGC
+478 YIIIQRRNGC

-514 LKEKVESEYLLASI
+514 LKEKIKSEYLLASI

-533 IINLVSGNMRIGIN
+533 IINLVSGNMNIAIN
-547 YLNQSLAIAN
+547 YLHQSLAMAN
-557 CILNNFENHQIDISY
+557 CILNDFENNQIDISY
-572 DEIILLIVK
+572 DEIVLLIVK
-581 NQIHSSFYYI
+581 NQIHLSFYYI
-591 DSWELEAAIDI
+591 DIWELEAAINI

-610 ETIVQKGDK
+610 ENIIQKGDK

-633 LHLALLYSYFNA
+633 LHLALLYSYFNTA
-645 GEKYTFP
+645 EKYILP
-652 KSFAKKVYYSFFTR
+652 QSLAKKVYYSLFTG
-666 IFAEMVYYI
+666 IFAEIVYYMI
-675 IVNLETFLINAGL
+675 LNLETLLINAGL
-688 GTEVNFCT
+688 ETEVNFCR

-714 NIEKSFKIYNT
+714 NIKKSLKIYNA
-725 AIEFSQKE
+725 AIKFSQAE

-738 IESAKELNYNSH
+738 IESAQELNYNSH
-750 YNPLVAKILTGL
+750 YNPLVAKALTGL
-762 AELYRIQ
+762 AELDRIQ

-783 EIFYKISSNRCDLAE
+783 EIFHKISGNRCDLAE

-818 NFDEAIILFTAAE
+818 NFDEAIILFTAVA
-831 APRQVEKVEKEKL
+831 APRQVEKVHREKVSNPAL
-844 KKTQIRGTVGY
+844 KGLGL
-855 SSEIDN
+855 

>member
-13 TESGEEK
+13 TKLGEEK
-20 IINTLS
+20 IINTLTE
-26 KNYVNLRNRITWIQ
+26 NHVNPRNRITWIQ
-40 KQVENT
+40 KQMENT

-51 SNTIRKILTKQSVE
+51 SNTIRKIFTKQSVE

-80 KRHVDS
+80 KRNVDS
-86 ILVSKDISSAKS
+86 ILVSKDISSAKIS
-98 CYQNFLSF
+98 YQNCLSF
-106 ENKSPNFFGR
+106 KNKSPHFLGR
-116 DDDVAK
+116 DDDIAK

-132 MIVIQGPGGLGKTTL
+132 IIVIQAPGGLGKTTL
-147 ARQYLD
+147 AKQYLD
-153 NQGFDLVLSLEM
+153 NQGFDLVLSLEI
-165 AREAE
+165 AKEPD
-170 NITSVESVVEEWLQ
+170 NITSVESVVEEWLK
-184 QYFEQEP
+184 QYFQEEP

-197 TLARLKKHLQNRQVG
+197 TLIRLKKHLQNRQVG
-212 ILIDNL
+212 ILIDGL
-218 EPALDKHGRFIQ
+218 EPALDKHGKFIQ
-230 NHSLYLELFRVLAD
+230 NHSRYLELFSVLAD
-244 VTVQSFT
+244 ATVQSFT
-251 IITSREH
+251 IITSREC
-258 LFDDRVDIIY
+258 LFDDRIDLVY

-275 SVSTWQEFFAFHEV
+275 GVSAWQEFFAFHEV
-289 EVDISLLEEMHI
+289 EINISLLEKMHI
-301 KYGGNAKAMHVLVGS
+301 KYGGNAKAMHILLGS
-316 IKTDYQGDATA
+316 IKTDYQGDVTA

-333 TLVERGLKNLVVN
+333 TLVERGLKNLVIN

-389 DQQQCMYVIRSLKS
+389 DQQQCIYIIRYLKN
-403 LRLFEFAKGKYWLH
+403 LRLFEFTKGKYWLH
-417 TLIKEESIKRLKSSQ
+417 TVIREESIKRLKSSQ
-432 EWEEVNRKAAEFW
+432 EWQEVNRKAAEFW
-445 RGSVKNIRTMEDA
+445 RGSVNNIRTMEDA

-470 IHDFEQSG
+470 IHDFEQAG
-478 YIVIERRNGC
+478 YIIIQRRNGC

-514 LKEKVESEYLLASI
+514 LKEKIKSEYLLASI

-533 IINLVSGNMRIGIN
+533 IINLVSGNMNIAIN

-572 DEIILLIVK
+572 DEIVLLIVK
-581 NQIHSSFYYI
+581 NQIHLSFYYI
-591 DSWELEAAIDI
+591 DIWELEAAINI

-610 ETIVQKGDK
+610 ETIIQKGDK

-633 LHLALLYSYFNA
+633 LHLALLYSYFSA
-645 GEKYTFP
+645 EEKYILP
-652 KSFAKKVYYSFFTR
+652 QSLAKKVYYSLFTG
-666 IFAEMVYYI
+666 IFAE
-675 IVNLETFLINAGL
+675 IVHYMILNLETLLINAGL
-688 GTEVNFCT
+688 GTEVNFCR

-714 NIEKSFKIYNT
+714 NIKKSLKIYNA
-725 AIEFSQKE
+725 AIKFSQAE

-738 IESAKELNYNSH
+738 IESAQEFNYNSH
-750 YNPLVAKILTGL
+750 YNPLVAKVLTGL
-762 AELYRIQ
+762 AELDRIQ
-769 DNFEEALFKHSQSI
+769 DNFEEALAKHSESI
-783 EIFYKISSNRCDLAE
+783 EIFHKISGNRCDLAE

-818 NFDEAIILFTAAE
+818 DFEQAIILFTAAA

-844 KKTQIRGTVGY
+844 KTPK
-855 SSEIDN
+855 SA